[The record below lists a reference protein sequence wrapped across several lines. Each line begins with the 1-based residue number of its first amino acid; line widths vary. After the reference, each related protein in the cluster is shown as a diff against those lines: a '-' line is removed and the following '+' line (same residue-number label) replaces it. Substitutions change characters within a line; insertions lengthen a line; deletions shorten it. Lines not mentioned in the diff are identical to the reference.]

1 VDKKS
6 LEIDSILNK
15 VCEYLKQRMNVSA
28 IFLFG
33 SQSSSRQT
41 AYSDIDLAI
50 FSKDVAKWTVEERVK
65 SVVKIRRLF
74 GLEIEPHFFSDRD
87 LKRASATSFAGHI
100 MRTGKKIA

>member
-1 VDKKS
+1 MDKKS
-6 LEIDSILNK
+6 LEIDSLLNK
-15 VCEYLKQRMNVSA
+15 VCEYLKQRMAVSA

-50 FSKDVAKWTVEERVK
+50 FSKDVASWTLEEKVRTVVE
-65 SVVKIRRLF
+65 IRRLF

-87 LKRASATSFAGHI
+87 LKRARATSFAGHI
-100 MRTGKKIA
+100 MRIGTKIA